1 MNILLEIIFWTSVGL
16 ATYVYVGYPILVFLA
31 GRLFPRPVAPNKFE
45 PLVSVII
52 TAYNERKDIRKK
64 LRNTLELE
72 YPKEKLQIIVVSD
85 CSSDGTDEIV
95 REFSDEGVELIRQNE
110 RRGKTAA
117 QNLAV
122 TATSGEIIL
131 FSDATSMYEPNVLK
145 ELLPNFGDKSIGCVA
160 GRLTYIDRSDS
171 SLGDGAKKYWNY
183 ETFLKTNESL
193 TCSLIGVSGCI
204 YAVRRNA
211 YVPMYDEAC
220 SDFLICTLIHKQGL
234 RTVYHPDAVCYEETN
249 TRSSQEFRMRVR
261 VISQTFTDLWR
272 NRDMLNPAKA
282 GFYAVQLI
290 SHKVLRYAIP
300 LFLALTLVTSGILAT
315 SSIFYLT
322 IFALQL
328 LFYFVAVLDWALQW
342 SGIDI
347 KLLAIPRYFCLANL
361 ASAAGFYQFIRGNRF
376 AHWEPIRDV
385 NVDANPIEGPVV
397 LR

>member
-16 ATYVYVGYPILVFLA
+16 ATYVYVGYPILVYIA
-31 GRLFPRPVAPNKFE
+31 GRLFPRPVVRNKFE
-45 PLVSVII
+45 PSVSVII
-52 TAYNERKDIRKK
+52 TAYNERKDIREK
-64 LRNTLELE
+64 LRNTLELD
-72 YPKEKLQIIVVSD
+72 YPKEKLQVIVVSD

-95 REFSDEGVELIRQNE
+95 SEFSGDGVDLIRQNE

-122 TATSGEIIL
+122 TGATGEIIL
-131 FSDATSMYEPNVLK
+131 FSDATSMYEPSVLK
-145 ELLPNFGDKSIGCVA
+145 ELLPNFADKNVGCVA
-160 GRLTYIDRSDS
+160 GRLAYIDSSDS
-171 SLGDGAKKYWNY
+171 SIGKGAKKYWNY

-193 TCSLIGVSGCI
+193 ACSLIGVSGCI

-220 SDFLICTLIHKQGL
+220 SDFLICTLIYRQGL
-234 RTVYHPDAVCYEETN
+234 RTVYHPGAVCYEETN

-290 SHKVLRYAIP
+290 SHKVLRYAMP
-300 LFLALTLVTSGILAT
+300 LFLVLTLVTSGILAR
-315 SSIFYLT
+315 SSILYLA

-328 LFYFVAVLDWALQW
+328 FVYSVAILDWGLQW
-342 SGIDI
+342 TGVDM

-361 ASAAGFYQFIRGNRF
+361 ASAAGFYHFIRGNRF